1 LSFAPFVTSSGVDRF
16 MACTGSAHLIRV
28 SEDRGAAAIAGIDEH
43 AVRLQ
48 PGQLPRKV
56 LDWFGGADPMYEVAM
71 ATDCDDVTMDAARI
85 GAAAALFVGQ
95 YIERGYPAMP
105 GAHWLAGTADMV
117 QVAGDVV
124 SVADLKTGRGQARG
138 SLPLPQDAGQLL
150 SLAWMATRLRQLKTA
165 ERRVL
170 PGRRI
175 ILSPTWRPARIRL
188 AWWLTAERPD
198 DIDDAEIGY
207 DELMDWATKFCDA
220 VQRSSASR
228 LHRGPQC
235 SGCSAF
241 DACPAQ
247 GGAIRRVLEVSTK
260 MARPGINDADVLSD
274 DEIAAAYLDLE
285 VAERA
290 CEAAR
295 AALKRRIEDRGEVLV
310 GEKHRLKIIKGTDT
324 QISAAVAAEVLGD
337 KFAECAT
344 IRVSQAG
351 LVRGLGTQDI
361 GPVMDSI
368 RERGGLVTVP
378 KAGYL
383 KVVKR

>member
-1 LSFAPFVTSSGVDRF
+1 MSFAPFVTSSGVDRF
-16 MACTGSAHLIRV
+16 MACTGSAHLTRV
-28 SEDRGAAAIAGIDEH
+28 SEDRGAAALAGVDEH
-43 AVRLQ
+43 AIRLQ
-48 PGQLPRKV
+48 AGQLPRKV
-56 LDWFGGADPMYEVAM
+56 LDWFGGVDPMYEVAM
-71 ATDCDDVTMDAARI
+71 AADCDDVTLDAAKS
-85 GAAAALFVGQ
+85 GAAQAMYVGQ

-105 GAHWLAGTADMV
+105 GPRWLAGTADML
-117 QVAGDVV
+117 QLAGDVV

-138 SLPLPQDAGQLL
+138 SLPLPQDSGQLL
-150 SLAWMATRLRQLKTA
+150 SLAWMATRLKQLK
-165 ERRVL
+165 
-170 PGRRI
+170 
-175 ILSPTWRPARIRL
+175 SPTWRPSRIRL

-198 DIDDAEIGY
+198 DIDDAEISY
-207 DELMDWATKFCDA
+207 DELVAWSVKFQDA
-220 VQRSSASR
+220 VRRSSPSR

-247 GGAIRRVLEVSTK
+247 GGAIRRVAELSGRIAGNGV
-260 MARPGINDADVLSD
+260 NDASVLSD

-290 CEAAR
+290 CETAR

-310 GEKHRLKIIKGTDT
+310 GDKHRLKIIKGTDT

-337 KFAECAT
+337 KFAQCAT
-344 IRVSQAG
+344 IKVSQAG

-361 GPVMDSI
+361 GDVMASI
-368 RERGGLVTVP
+368 RERGGVVTVP